1 MIIWLAS
8 YPKSGNTLV
17 RSLLSAYF
25 FSEEGHFDFKYL
37 KSIKQFPSKQL
48 FLKVGIKTNDENEIL
63 KNYLKAQE
71 YINQKAPLILL
82 KTHSSL
88 FGINEFKFTN
98 LDNSLGAIYIIRDPR
113 NVVTS
118 FSNHFNLDLNES
130 AKKIIPI
137 SVLGESTDKKVPTYI
152 LSWKNHYESWK
163 LFKKNK
169 KYLLVKYEELVEN
182 PREIL
187 VKMLNFIFKLS
198 NNKSDIDFTF
208 YAHRSTVRFGKKGNK
223 QVVMP
228 VIIPPVN
235 DYHCFIHT
243 FDTTNPVALIEMRS
257 TTHFF
262 TFIIN
267 NPVMGVETASNQLL
281 TN

>member
-8 YPKSGNTLV
+8 YPKSGNTFV

-25 FSEEGHFDFKYL
+25 FSEEGYFDFKYL

-130 AKKIIPI
+130 AKKIISN

-198 NNKSDIDFTF
+198 NNKSDIDFKKVDNVIS
-208 YAHRSTVRFGKKGNK
+208 STSLKKLKQLENDSGFEEKPKKMKSDFFRLGSKNK
-223 QVVMP
+223 WQNLLDKDVEEL
-228 VIIPPVN
+228 ITSEFKKELQEL
-235 DYHCFIHT
+235 DY
-243 FDTTNPVALIEMRS
+243 
-257 TTHFF
+257 
-262 TFIIN
+262 
-267 NPVMGVETASNQLL
+267 
-281 TN
+281 